1 MRLLIRAAQRSATAT
16 REDMLTL
23 AARLM
28 LVLTH
33 TSVLARS
40 VELNWQIK
48 GALKAL
54 VKERYGEILDLTK
67 LWAQIRL
74 RSARR
79 REPES
84 PRCPSPDSSAPE
96 GTPPEPGTETGATPS
111 GQAGPP
117 RRHRTRRRPP
127 AVPDLPPKLEQFQAL
142 VQLAF
147 AL

>member
-54 VKERYGEILDLTK
+54 VKERYGEKFDVPSSGRK
-67 LWAQIRL
+67 SPCDRPGVRR
-74 RSARR
+74 RSRRARR
-79 REPES
+79 PKLQLRKV
-84 PRCPSPDSSAPE
+84 
-96 GTPPEPGTETGATPS
+96 
-111 GQAGPP
+111 
-117 RRHRTRRRPP
+117 RRRSRGQKP
-127 AVPDLPPKLEQFQAL
+127 ATLH
-142 VQLAF
+142 
-147 AL
+147 